1 MAVRRK
7 LRVLTLALRFGSR
20 LAIHRGDVYLD
31 DGVLTRPMKRY
42 AARLAELAL
51 PNRRCQ
57 LPT

>member
-1 MAVRRK
+1 MRVNPQACSMAAW
-7 LRVLTLALRFGSR
+7 LFGEW
-20 LAIHRGDVYLD
+20 LD

-51 PNRRCQ
+51 PSRRCQ